1 MEPRFGALGG
11 ALGFFELPK
20 LGIADGYASNQARI
34 RFRTFVPTAPAR
46 RDQKRN
52 ADGATTHGSKGSDSH
67 RRRPTLQ
74 YTPRVPTLVHRD
86 FEWDE
91 QKAENNATK
100 HGVTFEEAAL
110 AMIDPLSLDFEDLV
124 EPEKLI
130 TLAASRTGRI
140 LYIVSTVRGDR
151 IRLISARPATQS
163 ERRRYEEED

>member
-1 MEPRFGALGG
+1 
-11 ALGFFELPK
+11 
-20 LGIADGYASNQARI
+20 
-34 RFRTFVPTAPAR
+34 
-46 RDQKRN
+46 
-52 ADGATTHGSKGSDSH
+52 
-67 RRRPTLQ
+67 
-74 YTPRVPTLVHRD
+74 VPTLVHRD